1 MGIRLRD
8 LPFSRKYLI
17 TAAGFGLLL
26 AAAFWLFATL
36 LVGQLSRSYL
46 EDVLLSGRTQAQ
58 EIAKAVEGEASLY
71 HVVERRR
78 EKLDKISLALARQEV
93 VESVQVYDDRGK
105 LVYQTILNTDKLTG
119 GFPEANPELWMPPTK
134 DNVVEE
140 TQNEYQIRTPLSDIG
155 TVVVRIPKEAMAGR
169 IDELRSRLL
178 WRAGIAGGVMIV
190 VLALA
195 VAFIWHL
202 IQRNAELDERR
213 RINEELAALGTLAAN
228 LAHEIRNPLNAI
240 SINLELLEEELG
252 ERLPP
257 PDSTALARREV
268 GRLARLVNDFLV
280 YARPAT
286 PSPEA
291 VGVPALLQDVEALL
305 RPECDRAGI
314 ELEVKAA
321 DLVMHADR
329 AQLHQV
335 LVNLAQNACQ
345 AVASSPRKRVILE
358 ASADDERVIFDI
370 TDTGPGIAKGDLGKV
385 REAFFSRRKGG
396 TGLGLAIAERIVDSH
411 GGHLELFN
419 RPEGGLRARI
429 VLPRAPGKSV

>member
-1 MGIRLRD
+1 MRLKD

-17 TAAGFGLLL
+17 SAAAFGLLL

-36 LVGQLSRSYL
+36 LVEQLSRSYL
-46 EDVLLSGRTQAQ
+46 EDVLLSGRTHAE

-78 EKLDKISLALARQEV
+78 EKLDRLTDVLARQEV

-105 LVYQTILNTDKLTG
+105 LVYQSTVNTDKLTG
-119 GFPEANPELWMPPTK
+119 GFPESNPELWMPPTK
-134 DNVVEE
+134 DTVVEE

-155 TVVVRIPKEAMAGR
+155 TVVVRIPKEAMASR
-169 IDELRSRLL
+169 IEDLRSRLL
-178 WRAGIAGGVMIV
+178 LRAGMAGGVLLT

-195 VAFIWHL
+195 VGFIWHL
-202 IQRNAELDERR
+202 IHRNAELEERR
-213 RINEELAALGTLAAN
+213 RLNEELAALGTLAAN
-228 LAHEIRNPLNAI
+228 LAHEIRNPLNAL

-252 ERLPP
+252 ERQPP
-257 PDSTALARREV
+257 PESTALARREV

-280 YARPAT
+280 YARPAV

-291 VGVPALLQDVEALL
+291 VSVPTLLQEVEALL

-314 ELEVKAA
+314 ELKVTAPETV
-321 DLVMHADR
+321 VQADR
-329 AQLHQV
+329 AQLFQV

-345 AVASSPRKRVILE
+345 AVASCPVKTVTLE
-358 ASADDERVIFDI
+358 VTADDERVLFDI

-396 TGLGLAIAERIVDSH
+396 TGLGLAIADRIVDSH
-411 GGHLELFN
+411 GGRLELSN
-419 RPEGGLRARI
+419 RPGGGLRARI
-429 VLPRAPGKSV
+429 VLPRVLGKSV